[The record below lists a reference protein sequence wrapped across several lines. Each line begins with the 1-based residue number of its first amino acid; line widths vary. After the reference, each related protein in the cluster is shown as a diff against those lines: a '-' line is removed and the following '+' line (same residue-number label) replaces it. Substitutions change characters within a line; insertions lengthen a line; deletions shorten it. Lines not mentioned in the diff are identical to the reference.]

1 MKSKWDMIR
10 IKPLINVIAAMAI
23 LLCGSNAYA
32 VTNYTHFGRYLTVTN
47 AADGNDPYGINGI
60 VQRQFPDNI
69 QTIGG
74 AVRYTLSGTGYHLLP
89 RSYSTSVVNRLYGY
103 PLPVYL
109 RSIGPMSLKS
119 ALLKLSGDT
128 YQLVVDPVHRLI
140 TYRLRNNYQG
150 L

>member
-1 MKSKWDMIR
+1 MKNRWNTMK
-10 IKPLINVIAAMAI
+10 IKPLINVIAIMTI
-23 LLCGSNAYA
+23 LLCGSSAYA

-47 AADGNDPYGINGI
+47 APHGNDPYGIDGI

-74 AVRYTLSGTGYHLLP
+74 AVRYTLQGTGYHLLP
-89 RSYSTSVVNRLYGY
+89 QSYSTSVVNRLYGY

-109 RSIGPMSLKS
+109 KSIGPMSLRN
-119 ALLKLSGDT
+119 ALLKLSGHT